1 MSDFDVVAEPRTEH
15 GKGAMRR
22 MRRTGRLPGI
32 VYGAG
37 KEPLSIS
44 LAEHTLR
51 RQMENESFFSRILT
65 VKVDGEEDTQAVV
78 RALQRHPATSRVLHV
93 DLMRVSATQ
102 KLTLVVPL
110 HFEGE
115 DVAPG
120 VKMGGVVSHA
130 VTEVEISCLPADL
143 PEYIAVDVSAVEL
156 GAALHLSDI
165 ALPSGVE
172 LTALSHD
179 NDLSVLNIA
188 LPRAAEEEEVE
199 GEEDEEGVASSGED
213 DDADRATDEGDE

>member
-1 MSDFDVVAEPRTEH
+1 
-15 GKGAMRR
+15 
-22 MRRTGRLPGI
+22 
-32 VYGAG
+32 
-37 KEPLSIS
+37 
-44 LAEHTLR
+44 
-51 RQMENESFFSRILT
+51 
-65 VKVDGEEDTQAVV
+65 
-78 RALQRHPATSRVLHV
+78 
-93 DLMRVSATQ
+93 
-102 KLTLVVPL
+102 
-110 HFEGE
+110 
-115 DVAPG
+115 
-120 VKMGGVVSHA
+120 
-130 VTEVEISCLPADL
+130 LPADL